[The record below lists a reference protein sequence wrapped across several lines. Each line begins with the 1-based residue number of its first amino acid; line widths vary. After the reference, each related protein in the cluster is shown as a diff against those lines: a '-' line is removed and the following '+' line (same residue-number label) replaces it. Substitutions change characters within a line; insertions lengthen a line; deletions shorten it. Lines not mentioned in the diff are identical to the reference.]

1 MFEKLSNLHQ
11 KCFPN
16 HPWSADDFRDLKNSG
31 CEIIMSENGFIVYRI
46 AVDEAEIITIGVN
59 PETRRNGIA
68 SAMIGI
74 IEKTLKNQGV
84 KKIFLEV
91 ASNNEPAKRL
101 YESMGFKMVGLRP
114 KYYDGVDAI
123 LMAKDNKMNE
133 KEIFERIQ
141 KLISELLACEKSSIK
156 LNTNLVQEL
165 GMDSLDLVDIFYR
178 TKREFNI
185 VTKDG
190 TKEDLLIEYFFQN
203 PTPKTL
209 LYFVK
214 DNIKI
219 NMNKKTQALK
229 FLQNPKSVYQ
239 R

>member
-16 HPWSADDFRDLKNSG
+16 KPWSADDFRDLKKSG

-59 PETRRNGIA
+59 PEMRRKGIA

-91 ASNNEPAKRL
+91 ALTNISAKKL
-101 YESMGFKMVGLRP
+101 YENCGFKTVGSRP

-123 LMAKDNKMNE
+123 LMAKD
-133 KEIFERIQ
+133 IF
-141 KLISELLACEKSSIK
+141 
-156 LNTNLVQEL
+156 
-165 GMDSLDLVDIFYR
+165 F
-178 TKREFNI
+178 
-185 VTKDG
+185 
-190 TKEDLLIEYFFQN
+190 
-203 PTPKTL
+203 
-209 LYFVK
+209 
-214 DNIKI
+214 DN
-219 NMNKKTQALK
+219 
-229 FLQNPKSVYQ
+229 
-239 R
+239 